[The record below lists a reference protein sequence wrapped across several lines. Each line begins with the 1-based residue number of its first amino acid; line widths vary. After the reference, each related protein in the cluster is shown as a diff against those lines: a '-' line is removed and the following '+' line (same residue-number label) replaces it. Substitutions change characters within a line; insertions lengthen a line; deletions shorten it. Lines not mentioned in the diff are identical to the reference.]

1 MAAAGPR
8 GRDGPSPREFTAV
21 RHFMMADL
29 GLSGLP
35 LLVYARIFGFCDGGC
50 GYFESKGN
58 LARFLNVQ
66 ERSAHRAIRDLLDRG
81 LIEECGV
88 HAPARGHATK
98 RYRIVRE
105 RLPPGALATP
115 DDMPPNKQKGQQGLQ
130 KIRKGRPMDRAGL
143 ITLEQARAAG
153 LSFDEPEPRACPHC
167 GAALDPLGA
176 ALAGRVA
183 WVSAAPC
190 PCEGAARERKAEAR
204 RRAALAAKEE
214 AARREKALSRAGIP
228 RRYWAAEADRPEFA
242 EYIASFA
249 GNGGAGL
256 YIHGGV
262 GAGKTH
268 AASAMARLFAEAG
281 YDVAF
286 TTAKGMLERVKATF
300 DEGGTEAAVARYAKC
315 DVLVLDDLGKEDA
328 TEWSVGT
335 VFSVL
340 DARYEDMRPTIVTS
354 NYAPGALADRLARRG
369 ERVTAEAIASR
380 ISQTC
385 RPVYLGGR
393 DRRRLG

>member
-1 MAAAGPR
+1 M
-8 GRDGPSPREFTAV
+8 
-21 RHFMMADL
+21 
-29 GLSGLP
+29 LP
-35 LLVYARIFGFCDGGC
+35 I
-50 GYFESKGN
+50 
-58 LARFLNVQ
+58 
-66 ERSAHRAIRDLLDRG
+66 H
-81 LIEECGV
+81 
-88 HAPARGHATK
+88 
-98 RYRIVRE
+98 
-105 RLPPGALATP
+105 
-115 DDMPPNKQKGQQGLQ
+115 
-130 KIRKGRPMDRAGL
+130 
-143 ITLEQARAAG
+143 
-153 LSFDEPEPRACPHC
+153 
-167 GAALDPLGA
+167 
-176 ALAGRVA
+176 
-183 WVSAAPC
+183 
-190 PCEGAARERKAEAR
+190 
-204 RRAALAAKEE
+204 
-214 AARREKALSRAGIP
+214 
-228 RRYWAAEADRPEFA
+228 EADRPEFA

-281 YDVAF
+281 YEVAF

-393 DRRRLG
+393 DRRRRG

>member
-1 MAAAGPR
+1 
-8 GRDGPSPREFTAV
+8 
-21 RHFMMADL
+21 
-29 GLSGLP
+29 
-35 LLVYARIFGFCDGGC
+35 
-50 GYFESKGN
+50 
-58 LARFLNVQ
+58 
-66 ERSAHRAIRDLLDRG
+66 
-81 LIEECGV
+81 
-88 HAPARGHATK
+88 
-98 RYRIVRE
+98 
-105 RLPPGALATP
+105 
-115 DDMPPNKQKGQQGLQ
+115 
-130 KIRKGRPMDRAGL
+130 MDRAGL

-183 WVSAAPC
+183 WISAAPC
-190 PCEGAARERKAEAR
+190 PCEGAAREREAEAR

-214 AARREKALSRAGIP
+214 AA
-228 RRYWAAEADRPEFA
+228 RPEFA

-268 AASAMARLFAEAG
+268 SASAMARLFAEAG

-393 DRRRLG
+393 DRRRRG

>member
-1 MAAAGPR
+1 MRASPGAIGPR
-8 GRDGPSPREFTAV
+8 G
-21 RHFMMADL
+21 
-29 GLSGLP
+29 
-35 LLVYARIFGFCDGGC
+35 
-50 GYFESKGN
+50 
-58 LARFLNVQ
+58 
-66 ERSAHRAIRDLLDRG
+66 
-81 LIEECGV
+81 
-88 HAPARGHATK
+88 
-98 RYRIVRE
+98 
-105 RLPPGALATP
+105 
-115 DDMPPNKQKGQQGLQ
+115 
-130 KIRKGRPMDRAGL
+130 
-143 ITLEQARAAG
+143 
-153 LSFDEPEPRACPHC
+153 
-167 GAALDPLGA
+167 
-176 ALAGRVA
+176 
-183 WVSAAPC
+183 
-190 PCEGAARERKAEAR
+190 
-204 RRAALAAKEE
+204 
-214 AARREKALSRAGIP
+214 
-228 RRYWAAEADRPEFA
+228 DRPEFA